1 MRKFV
6 LILGAALLLLH
17 LGGACPAW
25 AQSGGTGGTGGPAPL
40 LEHVVAPG
48 ETLFSIA
55 RRYGTT
61 VEAIAHAN
69 SIPDPRQIYAG
80 QRLLVPSALG
90 PVDIWGTHVVRP
102 GETLQGIA
110 RRYGVDWRA
119 LALANFLINPSLLTA
134 GQVLRIPGNT
144 GRTRAGALH
153 VVQPG
158 ETFTHLALR
167 TGTSLWS
174 LLEANWNGHLPL
186 DLPGAWLLIP
196 GARPSWMPA
205 PFQQIDLLPQPARQG
220 DTLLIAVRTDRPVAL
235 QGTLFDRPVRFAEEN
250 GVYYALVGVHAFTD
264 PGMYELALTATDGEG
279 ATAAVGVEVV
289 VVEGTYGHERIDV
302 PPSRASLL
310 DPQVI
315 AAERDRLQAVRSLFT
330 PHRYWNGPFRLPVEA
345 AISSVFGTRRSYNG
359 GPYNS
364 YHEGVDFDVG
374 AGAAVHAPADGVVVL
389 AEPLAVRGNAVV
401 IDHGWGV
408 LTGYWHLSRIE
419 VAVGQRIRAGDVI
432 GRVGNTGLSTGA
444 HLHWDFWVSGINV
457 DGLRWTTAEGPATL
471 YGVRE

>member
-1 MRKFV
+1 MRRFLAFLCV
-6 LILGAALLLLH
+6 LVLLQTASPLAH
-17 LGGACPAW
+17 
-25 AQSGGTGGTGGPAPL
+25 AQSGGPGEESGPIPI

-61 VEAIAHAN
+61 VDAIAHAN

-80 QRLLVPSALG
+80 QRLLIPSALG
-90 PVDIWGTHVVRP
+90 PVEAWKTHVVRP

-110 RRYGVDWRA
+110 RQYGVDWRK
-119 LALANFLINPSLLTA
+119 LALANALINPSLLTA
-134 GQVLRIPGNT
+134 GRVLRIPGSA
-144 GRTRAGALH
+144 GHSRSGALY
-153 VVQPG
+153 VIQPG
-158 ETFTHLALR
+158 ETFTRLALR
-167 TGTSLWS
+167 MEASIWD
-174 LLEANWNGHLPL
+174 LLEANWNGRPPL
-186 DLPGAWLLIP
+186 DLPGMWLLVP

-205 PFQQIDLLPQPARQG
+205 PFQQIDIHPLPARQG
-220 DTLLIAVRTDRPVAL
+220 DTLVIAVRTDQPVTL
-235 QGTLFDRPVRFAEEN
+235 QGTLFDRPVYFAEEN

-264 PGMYELALTATDGEG
+264 PGVYELTLTATDGNG
-279 ATAAVGVEVV
+279 ATAAVGVEVLV
-289 VVEGTYGHERIDV
+289 TEDTYGHERIDV
-302 PPSRASLL
+302 PPSRANLL

-315 AAERDRLQAVRSLFT
+315 AAERERLRQVRSLFT

-374 AGAAVHAPADGVVVL
+374 AGAAVYAPADGVVVL

-419 VAVGQRIRAGDVI
+419 VTVGQRVRTGDII

-444 HLHWDFWVSGINV
+444 HLHWDFWVGGINV
-457 DGLRWTTAEGPATL
+457 NGLRWTTMDGPATL
-471 YGVRE
+471 YGFQR